1 MKGKHE
7 KIKNFLET
15 AEKPEA
21 GDMTEAGVLVPL

>member
-7 KIKNFLET
+7 RIKNFLET

-21 GDMTEAGVLVPL
+21 GDKREAGVLVLL